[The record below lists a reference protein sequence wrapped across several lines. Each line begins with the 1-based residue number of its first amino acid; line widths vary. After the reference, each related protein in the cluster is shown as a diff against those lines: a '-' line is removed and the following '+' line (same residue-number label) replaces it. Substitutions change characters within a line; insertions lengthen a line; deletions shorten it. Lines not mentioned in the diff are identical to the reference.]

1 MVEEIIGIKKL
12 LSTNMKK
19 KLLFILISFW
29 AFFSQAQNAFR
40 MTLLSNWNNPNLN
53 KVDTINIWNDL
64 IGYYD
69 SLTQKEYIIAGS
81 TDSIYFFDITI
92 PTQIKLLDVE
102 YGSVKGVINRD
113 YEIYK
118 HYVYCVADQNRSS
131 MQIYDLQY
139 LPDSVHK
146 VYEDSAL
153 AINTHSIFIEAK
165 SKRLYMCSNKYAN
178 WANGNIKES
187 AMDII
192 SLEDPEKPEFLA
204 KLYVP
209 IRSNGEAAFRWVHE
223 SHVRNDT
230 AYLSCGYSGLYIYDL
245 RDLNNQQ
252 IIGSIVNYPSSGYN
266 HSSWLSKDGKHIMF
280 TDENMNLPTKIFD
293 ISIIQAPRLESMF
306 ISNEWAIPHNAYWYG
321 SFAVISHYQDGVVI
335 YNIADTKKP
344 QLAAYYDTYPQNGT
358 DYSKIFTGCWGVWPF
373 LPSGNII
380 ASDRTNGIF
389 VLKADSGLLNT
400 SEIQQTTKANI
411 YPNPANDVLNIAV
424 ETNYAD
430 NFVVTV
436 FDLQG
441 NKVKQFNQVFKS
453 NYLYTENITDLKSNL
468 YILEIKGNKQVIRQ
482 KLLKQ

>member
-1 MVEEIIGIKKL
+1 MKKL
-12 LSTNMKK
+12 L
-19 KLLFILISFW
+19 LLILISFW
-29 AFFSQAQNAFR
+29 TFFSQAQNAYR

-53 KVDTINIWNDL
+53 KVDSVNIWNDL

-113 YEIYK
+113 YEIYQ

-178 WANGNIKES
+178 WVNGNLKES

-192 SLEDPEKPEFLA
+192 SLEDPENPKFLA

-209 IRSNGEAAFRWVHE
+209 IRSSGEAAFRWVHE

-245 RDLNNQQ
+245 RDVNNQ
-252 IIGSIVNYPSSGYN
+252 IILGTIVNYPQAAYN
-266 HSSWLSKDGKHIMF
+266 HSSWLNKNGNYLMF
-280 TDENMNLPTKIFD
+280 TDENIGSNIKIFD
-293 ISIIQAPRLESMF
+293 ISIIQAPRIESYF
-306 ISNEWAIPHNAYWYG
+306 ISNTWATPHNSYWFG
-321 SFAVISHYQDGVVI
+321 SFAVASMYHDGVFI
-335 YNIADTKKP
+335 WNIADTKKP
-344 QLAAYYDTYPQNGT
+344 QLAAFYDTYPQNAIG
-358 DYSKIFTGCWGVWPF
+358 DYTQNFAGCWGVWPY

-380 ASDRTNGIF
+380 ASDRSNGIF
-389 VLKADSGLLNT
+389 VLKVDSGLLNT
-400 SEIQQTTKANI
+400 NEIQQTAKANI
-411 YPNPANDVLNIAV
+411 YPNPANDALNIAV
-424 ETNYAD
+424 ETNYSD
-430 NFVVTV
+430 NFLISI

-441 NKVKQFNQVFKS
+441 NLVKQFNQIFKS
-453 NYLYTENITDLKSNL
+453 NYLYTENVTDLKSGL
-468 YILEIKGNKQVIRQ
+468 YFLEIKGNKQVIRQ

>member
-1 MVEEIIGIKKL
+1 
-12 LSTNMKK
+12 MKK
-19 KLLFILISFW
+19 HLLLLLLIFW
-29 AFFSQAQNAFR
+29 ATYGFAQTAYR

-53 KVDTINIWNDL
+53 KVDTVNIWNDL

-69 SLTQKEYIIAGS
+69 SASQKEYIIAGS

-102 YGSVKGVINRD
+102 YGTVKGVVNRD
-113 YEIYK
+113 YEIYE

-131 MQIYDLQY
+131 MQIYDLKY
-139 LPDSVHK
+139 LPDSAHK

-178 WANGNIKES
+178 WLNGNFKES

-192 SLEDPEKPEFLA
+192 SIEDPENPKFLA
-204 KLYVP
+204 RLYVP
-209 IRSNGEAAFRWVHE
+209 VRSSGEPAFRWVHE

-230 AYLSCGYSGLYIYDL
+230 AYLSCGYAGLYIYDL

-252 IIGSIVNYPSSGYN
+252 IISSIVNYPLSGYN

-280 TDENMNLPTKIFD
+280 TDENMGLPTKIFD
-293 ISIIQAPRLESMF
+293 ISILQAPRLESTF
-306 ISNEWAIPHNAYWYG
+306 ISNTWAIPHNAYWFG

-335 YNIADTKKP
+335 YDIADTKKP
-344 QLAAYYDTYPQNGT
+344 QLAAYYDTYPENGT
-358 DYSKIFTGCWGVWPF
+358 DYSKIYTGCWGVWPF

-389 VLKADSGLLNT
+389 VLKADSALLYTN
-400 SEIQQTTKANI
+400 ELKQTTTTNI
-411 YPNPANDVLNIAV
+411 YPNPANDHLNIAI

-430 NFVVTV
+430 NFLVTI

-441 NKVKQFNQVFKS
+441 TSVKQFSQRFKS
-453 NYLYTENITDLKSNL
+453 NYLYTENITDLKAGL
-468 YILEIKGNKQVIRQ
+468 YFLEVKGTDKVIKK
-482 KLLKQ
+482 KFLKQ

>member
-1 MVEEIIGIKKL
+1 
-12 LSTNMKK
+12 MKK
-19 KLLFILISFW
+19 HLLLILISFL
-29 AFFSQAQNAFR
+29 AFLSQAQNAYR

-53 KVDTINIWNDL
+53 KVDSVNIWNDL

-102 YGSVKGVINRD
+102 YGSVKAVINRD
-113 YEIYK
+113 YEIYQ

-178 WANGNIKES
+178 WVNGNLRES

-192 SLEDPEKPEFLA
+192 SIEDPEKPTFLA

-252 IIGSIVNYPSSGYN
+252 IISSIVNYPSSGYN

-306 ISNEWAIPHNAYWYG
+306 ISNEWAIPHNAYWFG
-321 SFAVISHYQDGVVI
+321 SFAVISHYQDGVVL

-344 QLAAYYDTYPQNGT
+344 QLAAYYDTYPQNGK
-358 DYSKIFTGCWGVWPF
+358 DYTKIFTGCWGVWPY

-400 SEIQQTTKANI
+400 NEIQQTTKANI
-411 YPNPANDVLNIAV
+411 YPNPANEVLNIAV

-441 NKVKQFNQVFKS
+441 NTVKQFNQVFKS
-453 NYLYTENITDLKSNL
+453 NYLYTENINDLKSGL
-468 YILEIKGNKQVIRQ
+468 YFLEIKGAKQVIRQ

>member
-1 MVEEIIGIKKL
+1 
-12 LSTNMKK
+12 MKK
-19 KLLFILISFW
+19 HLLLILISFL
-29 AFFSQAQNAFR
+29 AFLSQAQNAYR

-53 KVDTINIWNDL
+53 KVDSVNIWNDL

-102 YGSVKGVINRD
+102 YGSVKAVINRD
-113 YEIYK
+113 YEIYQ

-178 WANGNIKES
+178 WANGNLKES

-192 SLEDPEKPEFLA
+192 SLEDPEKPTFLA

-252 IIGSIVNYPSSGYN
+252 IISSIVNYPSSGYN

-306 ISNEWAIPHNAYWYG
+306 ISNEWAIPHNAYWFG
-321 SFAVISHYQDGVVI
+321 SFAVISHYQDGVVL

-344 QLAAYYDTYPQNGT
+344 QLAAYYDTYPQNGK
-358 DYSKIFTGCWGVWPF
+358 DYTKIFTGCWGVWPY

-400 SEIQQTTKANI
+400 NEIQQTTKANI
-411 YPNPANDVLNIAV
+411 YPNPANEVLNIAV

-441 NKVKQFNQVFKS
+441 NTVKQFNQVFKS
-453 NYLYTENITDLKSNL
+453 NYLYTENINDLKSGL
-468 YILEIKGNKQVIRQ
+468 YFLEIKGAKQVIRQ